1 MNDQSRPDPAASSGA
16 AALVEPEPKQVA
28 AEPDDAS
35 RQPSQRTKFG
45 PVPVPTSTRGRVIS
59 AVAVIAVLAAG
70 VGGWWWYRDTHV
82 PDGVAFRAYGQD
94 VTIAQLDDDARTETA
109 LYGLRPPTDGPA
121 LDQFRKD
128 FAKAI
133 AVSTIIDHEA
143 ADRNIVVAQRQASDV
158 LARFITQNYGEGP
171 AGHDLFVQDL
181 ANKGTSEPKVLDEL
195 KRQMTVREL
204 AARVTA
210 GVTVSD
216 EDVRRAFDQHP
227 AQLATP
233 ERRDIANIVV
243 SDKTAADDIVGQLRA
258 GANFDQLAGQRSLD
272 GATKGRGGDL
282 GPVSADQLDTG
293 YAAVAFQAPVGAVFG
308 PVQTQYGFNVGQVRS
323 VQPPAPA
330 VFDQVKDQLRQSLA
344 DEQVMAKWNAFLVD
358 AIKRAHVLYADEYR
372 PADPDAPPARQPS
385 AQPPAQQ
392 VPANVP
398 PGPPPAAPQPGR

>member
-1 MNDQSRPDPAASSGA
+1 MEE
-16 AALVEPEPKQVA
+16 VV

-35 RQPSQRTKFG
+35 PQPGRRITIG
-45 PVPVPTSTRGRVIS
+45 PVPLPTSTRGRVTGIA
-59 AVAVIAVLAAG
+59 AVVAVLAAG

-94 VTIAQLDDDARTETA
+94 VTINQLDDDARTETA

-133 AVSTIIDHEA
+133 AVSMIMDHEA

-158 LARFITQNYGEGP
+158 LARFITQSYGEGP

-204 AARVTA
+204 AARVTT
-210 GVTVSD
+210 GVAVSD
-216 EDVRRAFDQHP
+216 QDVRQAFDQRKAHLG
-227 AQLATP
+227 AP

-243 SDKTAADDIVGQLRA
+243 SDKAAADDIVGQLRA
-258 GANFDQLAGQRSLD
+258 GASFDLLARQRSVD
-272 GATKGRGGDL
+272 GATKDRGGDL
-282 GPVSADQLDTG
+282 GPVSADQLDPS
-293 YAAVAFQAPVGAVFG
+293 YAAAAFQAPMGAVFG

-323 VQPPAPA
+323 VEPPAPA
-330 VFDQVKDQLRQSLA
+330 VFDQVKEQLRQKLA
-344 DEQVMAKWNAFLVD
+344 EERAMAKWSAFLVD

-372 PADPDAPPARQPS
+372 PADPDAPPARQPA

-392 VPANVP
+392 VPANMP
-398 PGPPPAAPQPGR
+398 AGPPPAAPQPGR